1 MFRPLR
7 IEYPGTWYHV
17 MNRDRRREK
26 IFFSFNDYEL
36 FITVLQETIEM
47 FTLQVSV
54 CYLMSK

>member
-1 MFRPLR
+1 
-7 IEYPGTWYHV
+7 